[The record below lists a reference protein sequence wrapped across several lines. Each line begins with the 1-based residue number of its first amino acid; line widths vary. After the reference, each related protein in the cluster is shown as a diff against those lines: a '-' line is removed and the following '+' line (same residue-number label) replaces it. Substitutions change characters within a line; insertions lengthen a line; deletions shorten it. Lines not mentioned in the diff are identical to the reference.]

1 VPVSENITWQ
11 NPNITQDEREAYL
24 NAKGCLIWLTGLS
37 GSGKST
43 IARALEHKLIVGGHF
58 SYVLDGDNIRHG
70 LNVDLGFSPE
80 DRKENIRRIAQVGR
94 LFSESGVIT
103 ISAFISPY
111 RADRAEARSQVQKGR
126 FIEVHI
132 ATTLEVCESRDP
144 KGLYE
149 KVRRGQ
155 IQNFTGVDAPY
166 EEPLNPEL
174 RLETAGKD
182 INSCVDEIISLLRLK
197 GLVQE
202 S

>member
-1 VPVSENITWQ
+1 MPVSENITWQ
-11 NPNITQDEREAYL
+11 NPNITQDEREAHL

-43 IARALEHKLIVGGHF
+43 IARALEHKLIIGGHF
-58 SYVLDGDNIRHG
+58 AYVLDGDNIRHG

-94 LFSESGVIT
+94 LFSESGVVT

-111 RADRAEARSQVQKGR
+111 RADRAEARSHVPQGR

-166 EEPLNPEL
+166 EEPLKPEL
-174 RLETAGKD
+174 KLETEGKD
-182 INSCVDEIISLLRLK
+182 INKCVDEIISLLRLK